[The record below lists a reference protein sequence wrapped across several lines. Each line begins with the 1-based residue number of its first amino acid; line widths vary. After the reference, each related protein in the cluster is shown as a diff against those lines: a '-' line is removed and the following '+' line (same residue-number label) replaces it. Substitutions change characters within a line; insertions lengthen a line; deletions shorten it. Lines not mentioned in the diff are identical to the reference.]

1 MANSSLNVSSLD
13 FDTLKSNFV
22 TFLKSQPTFQDY
34 NFEGSNINVLLDV
47 MSYNTYLNSF
57 YLNMIASEMFLD
69 SAQKLDSVVSH
80 AKELNYLPRS
90 SRSAKSVISF
100 TVDTKNIESP
110 FIIPKGTI
118 FNGSS
123 NNGSGSYNFV
133 TNDET
138 SYLSSTSTF
147 TVSNLEIYE
156 GYYTND
162 LFIVDYTQENQQFIL
177 SNPNVDTNSI
187 KINVSEDN
195 GVTNTSYSYAETLYD
210 LNSNSN
216 VYFLQSSANQSY
228 QVLFGDGVFGYKP
241 INGSIVYAN
250 YRVSSG
256 SDGNGITNINLGQ
269 DLGPVNGG
277 IVFPPVITIDSIS
290 VGGANTE
297 SIESIRFNAPR
308 YYQTQSRC
316 VTSQDYVST
325 VLQNYP
331 EIEYV
336 NVFSGGLTNTS
347 IEYGKVYISPSTYSG
362 TTLTDYRKTDIQN
375 FLNGL
380 SPIGISV
387 KVIDPDY
394 MYITL
399 TSLIRVNFKK
409 TVSSPSV
416 IVSNAITSIKNYNVN
431 NLQNFNTAFRMSKFE
446 QAINESD
453 DGILSNETNAKI
465 YRSYNP
471 TLNLS
476 IYAEYYNKII
486 KGSVYSTL
494 FTADGKN
501 YILTDFISGV
511 DTGSGI
517 IYLYEQ
523 NANLSVPNY
532 IKVGTVDYINGIVA
546 VSKLNF
552 TNIAS
557 TITNSTLIRLYVTP
571 ELKDIYCKNNTIIEI
586 DTISGINVST
596 VSEQ

>member
-1 MANSSLNVSSLD
+1 
-13 FDTLKSNFV
+13 
-22 TFLKSQPTFQDY
+22 
-34 NFEGSNINVLLDV
+34 
-47 MSYNTYLNSF
+47 
-57 YLNMIASEMFLD
+57 MIASEMFLD

-100 TVDTKNIESP
+100 NIETKNISSP

-123 NNGSGSYNFV
+123 NNGSGAYNFV
-133 TNDET
+133 TSEET
-138 SYLSSTSTF
+138 SYLSSNSTYI
-147 TVSNLEIYE
+147 VSNLEIYE

-187 KINVSEDN
+187 KINVSEDG
-195 GVTNTSYSYAETLYD
+195 GVTNSAYSYAENLYG
-210 LNSNSN
+210 LNSNSD

-228 QVLFGDGVFGYKP
+228 QLLFGDGVFGYKP

-269 DLGPVNGG
+269 DLGPINGG
-277 IVFPPVITIDSIS
+277 VAFPPVININSIS
-290 VGGANTE
+290 IGGANSE

-308 YYQTQSRC
+308 HYQTQSRC
-316 VTSQDYVST
+316 VTSQDYIST

-336 NVFSGGLTNTS
+336 NVFSGSVTNTAV
-347 IEYGKVYISPSTYSG
+347 EYGKVYISPSTYSG

-375 FLNGL
+375 FLDNL
-380 SPIGISV
+380 SPIGINV

-394 MYITL
+394 MYVTL
-399 TSLIRVNFKK
+399 TSLVRVNFKN
-409 TVSSPSV
+409 TVSSPSI
-416 IVSNAITSIKNYNVN
+416 IVSNVITSIKNYNDK
-431 NLQNFNTAFRMSKFE
+431 NLQNFNTAFRMSKLE

-453 DGILSNETNAKI
+453 VGILSNETNAKI
-465 YRSYNP
+465 YREYNP
-471 TLNLS
+471 SLNLS
-476 IYAEYYNKII
+476 IYAEYYNRLI

-494 FTADGKN
+494 FTSNGKN
-501 YILTDFISGV
+501 YILTDYITGI

-523 NANLSVPNY
+523 NPNLPVPNY
-532 IKVGTVDYINGIVA
+532 MRVGTVDYINGIVA

-552 TNIAS
+552 T
-557 TITNSTLIRLYVTP
+557 TITSTLTNTTLIRLYVTP